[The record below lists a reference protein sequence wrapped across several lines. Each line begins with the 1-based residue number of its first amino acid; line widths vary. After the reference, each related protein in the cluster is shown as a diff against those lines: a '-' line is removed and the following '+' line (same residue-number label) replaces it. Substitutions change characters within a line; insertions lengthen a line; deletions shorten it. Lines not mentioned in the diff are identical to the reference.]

1 MASLDGR
8 VIAIAGAAGGLGP
21 VVAAAARRR
30 PAPPWRSPIATRA
43 GSTRSSPIS
52 GWPRSGST
60 HGSSTCSTRPTRGG
74 WAKAIEERFGR
85 VDGLLHLV
93 GGWKGGEPLATAPL
107 DDYEWLHDLLVRTV
121 IHTTRAFYDAL
132 AASEHGRFVLV
143 SSSQAQSPGG
153 TNAAYGATKAAAES
167 WTLALADAF
176 REAGSAA
183 TANIVV
189 VNAIVT
195 PRMRAESPDKPFKT
209 FTSAEEI
216 AAALEFVCSD
226 AAAQDERQ
234 APPAL
239 PVSGPADAPTDF
251 ASDNHAGAH
260 PEVLEAIAAANAGH
274 AGAYGAD
281 PWTARAEALV
291 AEHFGGDA
299 RAFFVFNGTGANVAS
314 IDALTR
320 PFEAVICTD
329 VAHMH
334 VDECAAPERLAG
346 VKLLTVPHRDGKLS
360 PADVRLWDSRR
371 GDEHQAQPRGGLDHP
386 VDRARNALP
395 PRRGAGDRRRRPRA
409 GHARARRRRPA
420 RERRR
425 GARRL
430 ARRAD
435 RRARASTW
443 SRSGGPRTGSLF
455 GEAVVFCDPELGRDF
470 LFTRKQLG
478 QLPSKMRFVA
488 AQFEA
493 LLSGDLWLRSA
504 AHANEMAARLAAAV
518 GADRRGR
525 DRLPGRGQR
534 GLRPARAAG
543 DRPAARARCPADHPF
558 YVWDEADGDRA
569 LDVRVGHATGR
580 CRRVRRRCAPGVCL
594 KHDPPRA

>member
-1 MASLDGR
+1 MDARVADLLDE
-8 VIAIAGAAGGLGP
+8 AD
-21 VVAAAARRR
+21 
-30 PAPPWRSPIATRA
+30 T
-43 GSTRSSPIS
+43 
-52 GWPRSGST
+52 
-60 HGSSTCSTRPTRGG
+60 GG

-93 GGWKGGEPLATAPL
+93 GGWKGGEPIATAPL
-107 DDYEWLHDLLVRTV
+107 EDYEWLHDLLVRTV

-176 REAGSAA
+176 RGGGLGGDREHRRHQRDRHPA
-183 TANIVV
+183 
-189 VNAIVT
+189 
-195 PRMRAESPDKPFKT
+195 
-209 FTSAEEI
+209 
-216 AAALEFVCSD
+216 D
-226 AAAQDERQ
+226 ARREPGQAVQDLHLGRGDRRGARVRLLRRRPQDERQ

-314 IDALTR
+314 VDALTR

-329 VAHMH
+329 VAHMNM
-334 VDECAAPERLAG
+334 DECAAPERLAG

-371 GDEHQAQPRGGLDHP
+371 GDEHQAQPAVVSITQSTELGTLYRLDEVRAIADAAHAGGMRVH
-386 VDRARNALP
+386 VDGARLANAAAALGVSLGELTA
-395 PRRGAGDRRRRPRA
+395 GAGVDVV
-409 GHARARRRRPA
+409 
-420 RERRR
+420 
-425 GARRL
+425 
-430 ARRAD
+430 
-435 RRARASTW
+435 SF
-443 SRSGGPRTGSLF
+443 GGTKNGLLF

-504 AHANEMAARLAAAV
+504 AHANEMAARLADAV
-518 GADRRGR
+518 GRHRRGR
-525 DRLPGRGQR
+525 DHLPGRGQR
-534 GLRPARAAG
+534 GLRPARAPR
-543 DRPAARARCPADHPF
+543 DRPAARGAPVGSPVLRLGRGG
-558 YVWDEADGDRA
+558 GDRA

-580 CRRVRRRCAPGVCL
+580 RRRVRRRCAPGVCL